1 MKKNLIFV
9 ALSVV
14 MMFAASCQ
22 KTAVNDFKGEGFL
35 SFGDLSLEID
45 EDVVTKGQP
54 ADEGYTLFIYKRV
67 NDELGELV
75 KTLKYSEVIAND
87 DKISLTEGSYTLVA
101 RSKATEVP
109 VAAWEDPYYGT
120 SHDFTIVAGET
131 TTVTEALVCRLLQCK
146 VTVEYSDEF
155 LAKVTGEDGVVGTTS
170 VELIAGQP
178 LQYNITKSG
187 DAVAFD
193 RNAGYF
199 AVNGNTMTVTFK
211 GSIEGKTQKMTKTF
225 DNIAPRQWRL
235 IKFIPKRNEEGTA
248 TFDIVIESL
257 LDDKELNEDLTV
269 KEEISG
275 EDPEAPKGDGDI
287 AMTFDYEGGCDT
299 QLTDLENLL
308 IVPSSSRAMNI
319 KFNLSVPNGLRSLY
333 VDIESDSTP
342 FSNAL
347 TVVDA
352 QDGIDL
358 LYPTEKEMGI
368 FEIVPFPY
376 GETLKD
382 DVLIPIDISDAQSA
396 IEGFQGRHT
405 FHMNVLDNTGCRKTI
420 KLVMVVE

>member
-1 MKKNLIFV
+1 MKKNLIFIV
-9 ALSVV
+9 FSIV

-22 KTAVNDFKGEGFL
+22 KTPVNDIKGTGFL
-35 SFGDLSLEID
+35 YFGDFSLDVD
-45 EDVVTKGQP
+45 EELITKGQP
-54 ADEGYTLFIYKRV
+54 ADEGYTLFIYTRTG
-67 NDELGELV
+67 DQLGELV
-75 KTLKYSEVIAND
+75 RTLKYSEVLAND

-101 RSKATEVP
+101 RSQATEVP

-120 SHDFTIVAGET
+120 SHDFSIVAGET
-131 TTVTEALVCRLLQCK
+131 TTVAEPLVCTLLQCK

-155 LAKVTGEDGVVGTTS
+155 LAKVTGSDGVVGTTS
-170 VELIAGQP
+170 VELTAGQP
-178 LQYNITKSG
+178 LQYNLTKSG
-187 DAVAFD
+187 NNVMFE

-225 DNIAPRQWRL
+225 DNIAPKQWRI
-235 IKFIPKRNEEGTA
+235 IKFIPKINEEGTA

-257 LDDKELNEDLTV
+257 IDDKELNEDLTV
-269 KEEISG
+269 KEEILG
-275 EDPEAPKGDGDI
+275 EDPEAPKGDGGI
-287 AMTFDYEGGCDT
+287 TMTFDYEGGCDT

-308 IVPSSSRAMNI
+308 IVPSSSRPMNI

-333 VDIESDSTP
+333 VDIESDSDS

-358 LYPTEKEMGI
+358 LYPTIREMGI

-376 GETLKD
+376 GETLRD
-382 DVLIPIDISDAQSA
+382 DMLIPIDISDAQSA
-396 IEGFQGRHT
+396 IEGFKGRHT
-405 FHMNVLDNTGCRKTI
+405 FHMNVLDNSGCRKVI